1 MCADRKFPR
10 VLISAPKS
18 GSGKTLITCG
28 ILRLLE
34 RKGYKPASFKCG
46 PDYIDPMFHK
56 TVLKIPARNLDLF
69 LMEKSGINDVLCRG
83 MAGRDIG
90 IIEGVMG
97 YFDGMSATSL
107 AGSSYDLGLISG
119 APAILIVDCKGMSRS
134 IIPMIK
140 GFCDYEVKEKSGEK
154 SYRNNNIRGLILN
167 NISDRIADEIS
178 DMILE
183 ETGIP
188 VIGHLPA
195 LKDMEIKSRHLGLVM
210 PSEIPGILSVIYRVS
225 DELEERF
232 DFDKFI
238 EITKDASDLEESEA
252 VISGELLKNPV
263 RVGVALD
270 EAFCFYYEDNLDFLR
285 EMGAEIVTFSPLH
298 DERIPDVS
306 RLIFGG
312 GYPELYAKQLSENS
326 SMIKSIRDA
335 AEKGMPILAECGGFL
350 YLKDSLKDDDGNT
363 FKMAGV
369 LKGDAYMTESL
380 GHFGYVNVS
389 PQKDN
394 PYLAIGSTVRG
405 HEYHY
410 CDTTDNGDV
419 CDVRKP
425 LGNRAWTG
433 YQICG
438 NVFGGFAHLYYPS
451 CPEFARRF
459 LLA

>member
-1 MCADRKFPR
+1 MSADRTFPR

-56 TVLKIPARNLDLF
+56 TVLKIPSRNLDLF
-69 LMEKSGINDVLCRG
+69 LMGQDGINKVLGRG

-107 AGSSYDLGLISG
+107 EGSSYDLGLISG

-140 GFCDYEVKEKSGEK
+140 GYCDYKVTEKSEDK
-154 SYRNNNIRGLILN
+154 NYQNNNIRGLILN

-178 DMILE
+178 ALILE

-210 PSEIPGILSVIYRVS
+210 PNEIPGILSVIYRVS
-225 DELEERF
+225 DELVERF

-238 EITKDASDLEESEA
+238 EIANGAPALEEREALISEKEIKA
-252 VISGELLKNPV
+252 PV
-263 RVGVALD
+263 RIGVARD
-270 EAFCFYYEDNLDFLR
+270 EAFCFYYEDNFDFLR
-285 EMGAEIVTFSPLH
+285 EMGAEIVNFSPLH
-298 DERIPDVS
+298 DKKLPEVS

-312 GYPELYAKQLSENS
+312 GYPELYAKELSENR
-326 SMIKSIRDA
+326 SMIKSLRDA

-350 YLKDSLKDDDGNT
+350 YLKDSLRDADGNC

-369 LKGDAYMTESL
+369 LKGDAYMTERL
-380 GHFGYVNVS
+380 GHFGYVNVA
-389 PQKDN
+389 PRKDN
-394 PYLAIGSTVRG
+394 PYLTEGSVIRG

-419 CDVRKP
+419 CEVKKP
-425 LGNRAWTG
+425 LGNRSWTG
-433 YQICG
+433 YQISG

-451 CPEFARRF
+451 CPEFIQRF
-459 LLA
+459 LSV